1 MENYKNF
8 KFVNIESDY
17 EEVSRDLKDLVK
29 EDESAKESNKDES
42 SSDKLNSNILSN
54 EE

>member
-29 EDESAKESNKDES
+29 EDESAKEKNKDES
-42 SSDKLNSNILSN
+42 SSDKLNSDILSN